1 MSWWIILFNAY
12 HALRQ
17 NLQRSLLT
25 MLGIVIGIS
34 SVITILSLGNGF
46 QKYTIKNLTQTSS
59 KAVNVEIDFS
69 PNDFG
74 LIQNYFNELDL
85 HLVESVPG
93 VSKANY
99 NKAKETNIMQT
110 FQFQNGKYTKAIMLG
125 KSSQSPII
133 CGRNF
138 TLMDSNSLNKVA
150 IISKDTAEEISKN
163 FKDVLGYGLPI
174 NGEFYEVIGIVNN
187 STFGDIEI
195 PQKTYQY
202 YNTQKNNISSIDIA
216 VKSGYKPSKVAN
228 AVVKKLTQDGSMAT
242 QGTYSTL
249 DMSSILDGVSKIL
262 STLTFFISGV
272 AGISLL
278 IAGVGVMNMMYT
290 SVSERTQEIGVR
302 RAMGA
307 TRGDIRKQFMAEG
320 LVLTVSS
327 GLIGYAI
334 GFLVAFIIS
343 QFLPFKVSPT
353 LFTISIAVGTT
364 TILGLLFSIAPANLA
379 ARKDLVD
386 ILR

>member
-1 MSWWIILFNAY
+1 
-12 HALRQ
+12 
-17 NLQRSLLT
+17 

-138 TLMDSNSLNKVA
+138 TLMDSNSLSKVA